1 MRINGLK
8 AAANLPGIHFMVWLT
23 FAIVILCICQIVLAV
38 RMWIIIYKKAR

>member
-23 FAIVILCICQIVLAV
+23 FAIVILATCQIVCAV
-38 RMWIIIYKKAR
+38 AMWIIIYKKSR